1 MPNTRVRLLI
11 AICAL
16 ITMLLGAS
24 SAQASPD
31 WSCPNVIGNGYVSST
46 CAYVT
51 NRVLV
56 FGDQPGVLG
65 EGTIE
70 RTDTTVT
77 TGSVYSYGG
86 SYTENTDE
94 LIPYNAAA
102 WTGFV
107 RDTETPNSN
116 DESGAVKFEATAA
129 ALKHASVRVFADH
142 AHFLGDDHEARYSLT
157 CSTDSFLTCSTPAV
171 WMKNRDSFPG
181 FIFDLTSIEGL
192 ASIETRPLIV
202 KVLNMTDQPLAR
214 SGEVSMNGAR
224 RDEQVHDPA
233 TIAAG
238 TDGRTAAGYYHFY
251 RASSAN
257 DTVSINYIFADG
269 AGATSLT
276 GQEIGI
282 DIKIGK
288 DGSTDASSCA
298 TPSGGNAT
306 IECSVNVLGLADGIL
321 EAVVVVGV

>member
-24 SAQASPD
+24 AAQASPNA
-31 WSCPNVIGNGYVSST
+31 SCPSVVGDGYSSST

-70 RTDTTVT
+70 RTATTVT
-77 TGSVYSYGG
+77 TGSVHSQSPGG
-86 SYTENTDE
+86 

-107 RDTETPNSN
+107 RTTNSPNSN
-116 DESGAVKFEATAA
+116 DESGSIKFEATAA

-202 KVLNMTDQPLAR
+202 KVLNMTDQPLVR
-214 SGEVSMNGAR
+214 SGEVSTNGAR